1 MGVVCLGV
9 RPLTKRSML
18 HHWDGNISKSLI
30 YAFVTA
36 CYSGGVIMF
45 FLVMF
50 WRVSV
55 RFDCDCGIE
64 IRSWKNCVRV
74 PMRREKYVLIG
85 RGSCIEREVQKC

>member
-9 RPLTKRSML
+9 CPLAKRSML

-36 CYSGGVIMF
+36 CYSGGVVMF
-45 FLVMF
+45 VLVMF
-50 WRVSV
+50 WRISV

-64 IRSWKNCVRV
+64 IGSWKNCVRV
-74 PMRREKYVLIG
+74 PMRPIG
-85 RGSCIEREVQKC
+85 RRETRPDRTGQLY